1 MLTITAIIRAKKGH
15 EETVRQALLD
25 HAANVERN
33 EPNTIGFYIS
43 QDPNDPC
50 VFATYER
57 FTDQEALDNHNNSES
72 VAKFFAIAGP
82 ILDGDVTLL
91 TAEEISFKSQNSPS
105 VAGPC
110 LSTAQYNWMMAIY
123 CSHSSPA
130 EPQNQTSYHDQD
142 DPDRD

>member
-1 MLTITAIIRAKKGH
+1 MLTITAIIHAKKGH

-25 HAANVERN
+25 HAANVERD

-57 FTDQEALDNHNNSES
+57 FTDQEAMDNHNNSES

-91 TAEEISFKSQNSPS
+91 AAQEISFK
-105 VAGPC
+105 G
-110 LSTAQYNWMMAIY
+110 
-123 CSHSSPA
+123 
-130 EPQNQTSYHDQD
+130 
-142 DPDRD
+142 

>member
-15 EETVRQALLD
+15 EETVRQALID

-43 QDPNDPC
+43 QDPNDSC

-57 FTDQEALDNHNNSES
+57 FTDQKAMDHHNNSES
-72 VAKFFAIAGP
+72 VAKFFSIAEP

-91 TAEEISFKSQNSPS
+91 TAEEISVK
-105 VAGPC
+105 
-110 LSTAQYNWMMAIY
+110 
-123 CSHSSPA
+123 
-130 EPQNQTSYHDQD
+130 
-142 DPDRD
+142 R

>member
-1 MLTITAIIRAKKGH
+1 MLTITAIIHAKKGH

-25 HAANVERN
+25 HAANVERD

-57 FTDQEALDNHNNSES
+57 FTDQEAMDSHNNSES

-91 TAEEISFKSQNSPS
+91 TAEEISFKGQKLTNADGSSDTFT
-105 VAGPC
+105 AGDTFFIAKGTQC
-110 LSTAQYNWMMAIY
+110 IWEITETLRKYYMIS
-123 CSHSSPA
+123 
-130 EPQNQTSYHDQD
+130 E
-142 DPDRD
+142 

>member
-1 MLTITAIIRAKKGH
+1 MLTITAIIRTKKGH

-25 HAANVERN
+25 HAANVERD

-57 FTDQEALDNHNNSES
+57 FTDQEAMDSHNNSES

-91 TAEEISFKSQNSPS
+91 TAEEISFKS
-105 VAGPC
+105 
-110 LSTAQYNWMMAIY
+110 
-123 CSHSSPA
+123 
-130 EPQNQTSYHDQD
+130 
-142 DPDRD
+142 

>member
-25 HAANVERN
+25 HAANVDSN
-33 EPNTIGFYIS
+33 EPNTIGFYVS
-43 QDPNDPC
+43 QDPKDSC

-57 FTDQEALDNHNNSES
+57 FTDQIAMDKHNSSES

-91 TAEEISFKSQNSPS
+91 TAEEISFK
-105 VAGPC
+105 C
-110 LSTAQYNWMMAIY
+110 
-123 CSHSSPA
+123 
-130 EPQNQTSYHDQD
+130 
-142 DPDRD
+142 